1 MQNLKIC
8 LDAQQGIESN
18 EINKWKEVYDLPQQQ
33 KIREDCQTLAGNF
46 FFDQINKNINFIKFF

>member
-1 MQNLKIC
+1 MIKNHIVLWFYLFEIKIC

-46 FFDQINKNINFIKFF
+46 F